1 MYETL
6 TVYMNKLKYDYYGK
20 WHCGENE
27 FPFVNYTLTVHRFE
41 DAVYEFVDEHK
52 EMGLQRY
59 YSILENNNIEY
70 TAEKMREADEC
81 KLNGQTLMA
90 LIVGAIRAERLCT
103 GALLGFL
110 EDGCIIKWLTRLEEI
125 DKSGNSNDKSV

>member
-6 TVYMNKLKYDYYGK
+6 TSYINKLKYDYYGK

-41 DAVYEFVDEHK
+41 DAVHQFVDEHK

-70 TAEKMREADEC
+70 TLEKMREADEC

-90 LIVGAIRAERLCT
+90 LIVGAIRAKRLCT
-103 GALLGFL
+103 GALLEFL
-110 EDGCIIKWLTRLEEI
+110 GM
-125 DKSGNSNDKSV
+125 VV

>member
-1 MYETL
+1 M
-6 TVYMNKLKYDYYGK
+6 TVYINKLKYDYYGK

-41 DAVYEFVDEHK
+41 DAVHQFVDEHK

-70 TAEKMREADEC
+70 TLEKMREADEC

-90 LIVGAIRAERLCT
+90 LIVGAIRAKRLCT
-103 GALLGFL
+103 GALLEFL
-110 EDGCIIKWLTRLEEI
+110 GDGCIIKWLTQLEEI
-125 DKSGNSNDKSV
+125 DKFGNSNDKSV

>member
-6 TVYMNKLKYDYYGK
+6 TSYINKLKYDYYGK

-41 DAVYEFVDEHK
+41 DAVHQFVDEHK

-70 TAEKMREADEC
+70 TRS
-81 KLNGQTLMA
+81 QPQ
-90 LIVGAIRAERLCT
+90 
-103 GALLGFL
+103 
-110 EDGCIIKWLTRLEEI
+110 
-125 DKSGNSNDKSV
+125 

>member
-6 TVYMNKLKYDYYGK
+6 TVYINKLKYDYYGK

-27 FPFVNYTLTVHRFE
+27 LPFVNYTLTVHRFE
-41 DAVYEFVDEHK
+41 DAVYQFVDEHK

-103 GALLGFL
+103 GALLGF
-110 EDGCIIKWLTRLEEI
+110 WRM
-125 DKSGNSNDKSV
+125 VV